1 MILILAGASGT
12 ARELIVDAF
21 LGDHPDWKHLA
32 LEDVIEDD
40 AVDENDGPD
49 MEQVFATVLA
59 CETAKD
65 EAEQGHHII
74 TTLPSPYLIETVL
87 DQFEEAATAFLGK
100 VPTDLADMFEHTI
113 DGSQSVPDTCGALED
128 VIAEYEE

>member
-1 MILILAGASGT
+1 MILVLAGSSGT

-21 LGDHPDWKHLA
+21 LGDHPDWRHLA
-32 LEDVIEDD
+32 LEDVIDD
-40 AVDENDGPD
+40 DSVDPEDGPD

-74 TTLPSPYLIETVL
+74 VTLPSPFLSETVL
-87 DQFEEAATAFLGK
+87 DQFDDAATVFLGK
-100 VPTDLADMFEHTI
+100 APDEVADMFEHMMDST
-113 DGSQSVPDTCGALED
+113 QSVTEACEALNEVIQDYED
-128 VIAEYEE
+128 